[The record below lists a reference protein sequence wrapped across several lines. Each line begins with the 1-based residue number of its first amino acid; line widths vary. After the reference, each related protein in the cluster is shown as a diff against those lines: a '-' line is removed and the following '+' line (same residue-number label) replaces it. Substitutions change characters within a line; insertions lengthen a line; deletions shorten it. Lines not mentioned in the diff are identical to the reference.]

1 MVLTAE
7 GAIVSS
13 IQFSGALNSLSGA
26 TQTASVGKTTSTQ
39 AASTG
44 TTDQANGNL
53 KEDTVKLSV
62 AAQAKMM
69 HRQGLSAS
77 VIAASLGTNVAS
89 IDGYLNIKV
98 ASQAAATSDTSNASA
113 ESASTEATGSSSQA
127 AAATT
132 AQTPTATEAL
142 VAKS

>member
-1 MVLTAE
+1 M
-7 GAIVSS
+7 SS
-13 IQFSGALNSLSGA
+13 IAFSGALGNMSSAAQINS
-26 TQTASVGKTTSTQ
+26 TGKTASTQ
-39 AASTG
+39 AAST
-44 TTDQANGNL
+44 TSTDQASGNL

-77 VIAASLGTNVAS
+77 VIAASLGTSVAS

-98 ASQAAATSDTSNASA
+98 AT
-113 ESASTEATGSSSQA
+113 QA

-132 AQTPTATEAL
+132 TSNASTESASTSTPGRVAQVPGSEL
-142 VAKS
+142 IH